1 MEEKRVDSVALSRI
15 YQDKMNNTRLL
26 LHDIKLKIEAVLSEQ
41 IYPHLKSGHAIVDS
55 WEDDWFVE
63 IDKPWET

>member
-26 LHDIKLKIEAVLSEQ
+26 LHDIKLKIEAVLSE
-41 IYPHLKSGHAIVDS
+41 
-55 WEDDWFVE
+55 
-63 IDKPWET
+63 